1 MRLGKDLVN
10 KPIYSIGDGRSL
22 GVVKDIYLDNDLIQ
36 ITGIYT
42 GQEGVLRRKSF
53 LIPRPSVVLFGID
66 AILVKN
72 ADVVVEETAV
82 EESANWVRLSKL
94 RGREVDTP
102 NGTKVAA
109 VGDVIIAEEGDLVG
123 LALSK
128 VFVEGPIAEKGAIA
142 RAALIDTG
150 SQDGIITL
158 DLTKAETTD
167 LAPATSEPDTSAPHP
182 SPEKAATTLPDEEV

>member
-1 MRLGKDLVN
+1 MRLGKDLIN
-10 KPIYSIGDGRSL
+10 KPIYSIVDGRLL
-22 GVVKDIYLDNDLIQ
+22 GAVKDIYLDNDLTQ
-36 ITGIYT
+36 ITGIFT
-42 GQEGVLRRKSF
+42 GQEGVLRRKSY
-53 LIPRPSVVLFGID
+53 LIPRPSVILFGID
-66 AILVKN
+66 AILVKKG
-72 ADVVVEETAV
+72 DVIVEETAA
-82 EESANWVRLSKL
+82 EESVNWVRLSKL

-150 SQDGIITL
+150 SADGVITL

-167 LAPATSEPDTSAPHP
+167 LAPAAVEPDAPDSYP
-182 SPEKAATTLPDEEV
+182 SPAKAAAPLPDEEV